1 MEREHKHGKMELST
15 PETGETV
22 WLKEKEYSIMLT
34 EMCTLE
40 SFTKIEQMDSEFMFT
55 LMVKSMKDSGRTIC
69 KMVQA
74 KKS

>member
-1 MEREHKHGKMELST
+1 MVREHKLGKMEPST
-15 PETGETV
+15 PETGETE
-22 WLKEKEYSIMLT
+22 WLKEKEYSIMLM
-34 EMCTLE
+34 EMFTQE

-55 LMVKSMKDSGRTIC
+55 LMGKSMKDSGRTIC